1 MVYMPRFS
9 AAQNAFYLTVAAVFQ
24 KIVSFVY
31 FTIVARALGVEDVGK
46 YIFALTFTAIFS
58 VFVDMGLSPALSREV
73 ARDNTQAERHIQ
85 TTLFI
90 KCLLALVVY
99 GIVVVTVTILDY
111 DTTIRQLVYL
121 SGITMIFDSFHLTFY
136 AAFRGFQNLR
146 YEAYAVFAS
155 QVTTLVLGSLFLW
168 YRMPLIYLIAAFAIP
183 AGLNMMYAGT
193 LLKIKYGIRLFPKT
207 VQKKSIITLL
217 GVAWAFALAGIFS
230 RLYSY
235 FDTVLLSKLVGTQA
249 VGIYSIPNKIAFAF
263 QFIPLAL
270 SASIYPAMSAF
281 FAVSREKVARIFED
295 SMVYLM
301 LAALPIA
308 GGLFVLGPTIIIQIY
323 GIQYAA
329 SITPLKIL
337 MGSMVFA
344 FLSFPVGSLLN
355 ACNRQ
360 KTQTTIMGLTVV
372 LNVLLNIALIP
383 RFGVSGAAI
392 AALFGNCFLVIG
404 GAVFLP
410 RIAPIRILFL
420 LRTLCLVL
428 CATLIMMFVV
438 YKAQLFVHWT
448 FSVPIGVFVYVLV
461 LFVMRVIHKDH
472 IALFKMLI
480 KKQSISE
487 VETL

>member
-1 MVYMPRFS
+1 
-9 AAQNAFYLTVAAVFQ
+9 
-24 KIVSFVY
+24 
-31 FTIVARALGVEDVGK
+31 
-46 YIFALTFTAIFS
+46 
-58 VFVDMGLSPALSREV
+58 
-73 ARDNTQAERHIQ
+73 
-85 TTLFI
+85 
-90 KCLLALVVY
+90 
-99 GIVVVTVTILDY
+99 
-111 DTTIRQLVYL
+111 
-121 SGITMIFDSFHLTFY
+121 
-136 AAFRGFQNLR
+136 
-146 YEAYAVFAS
+146 
-155 QVTTLVLGSLFLW
+155 
-168 YRMPLIYLIAAFAIP
+168 
-183 AGLNMMYAGT
+183 
-193 LLKIKYGIRLFPKT
+193 
-207 VQKKSIITLL
+207 
-217 GVAWAFALAGIFS
+217 
-230 RLYSY
+230 
-235 FDTVLLSKLVGTQA
+235 
-249 VGIYSIPNKIAFAF
+249 
-263 QFIPLAL
+263 
-270 SASIYPAMSAF
+270 
-281 FAVSREKVARIFED
+281 
-295 SMVYLM
+295 MVYLM